1 MHSVEASAAR
11 EFSAATRALCLGA
24 FLAPAVLAIAR
35 CARHASSGA
44 DVAASAVL
52 AAVAGL
58 AWMVFVLLPRGRA
71 LVTALSRA
79 LLAHLGFVSL
89 GLAALATSVVSLA
102 AVGDT
107 TWSAASASLELFAL
121 AAFVQALATDRRAA
135 LRRVAIV
142 AINLALLAALD
153 VAVRVFVLPS
163 KSHNNLFIVH
173 EPSLG
178 WKLRPGASLTHSNEI
193 FTAHETINSLGFRT
207 AERPFEKPAGVKRI
221 VVVGD
226 SHSEAYTVD
235 DDETWL
241 VLLEAELARDFPV
254 EVISLGVGGFSTDQ
268 ELLAYLHYGRRFAP
282 DLVILQTC
290 ANDPEFNVLDH
301 YWRGQKPLFERH
313 GELLFLTGVPV
324 PDLRSSGL
332 FSREL
337 LQFSGLA
344 LLAETIARQAAIRRD
359 VEAVADRDEAWRV
372 TELLIRDL
380 AALVRADGAAFAG
393 FDVSTK
399 NVDEHRRFREI
410 FARHGVPSLD
420 VDAIYVDEWKSYFA
434 EGHWNA
440 KGQRAAALALAP
452 QVLELLRPDRATPV
466 EASVHDRR

>member
-1 MHSVEASAAR
+1 MASATTTV
-11 EFSAATRALCLGA
+11 SRALCFGA
-24 FLAPAVLAIAR
+24 FLAPAALAVFRA
-35 CARHASSGA
+35 ASAWLSHT
-44 DVAASAVL
+44 DVAAPTVL

-58 AWMVFVLLPRGRA
+58 PWTVYVFAPSGRA
-71 LVTALSRA
+71 LVLALSSA
-79 LLAHLGFVSL
+79 LLAHVGFVTL
-89 GLAALATSVVSLA
+89 GLAAFGACVLSLA
-102 AVGDT
+102 EIGGAG
-107 TWSAASASLELFAL
+107 WGAASASLACFAL
-121 AAFVQALATDRRAA
+121 AAFVHALATNRAATLRRAA
-135 LRRVAIV
+135 LVALNVGVLI
-142 AINLALLAALD
+142 ALD

-173 EPSLG
+173 EPNLG
-178 WKLRPGASLTHSNEI
+178 WKLRPGASLTHTNEV

-235 DDETWL
+235 DDQTWL
-241 VLLEAELARDFPV
+241 VLLERELARDFPV

-301 YWRGQKPLFERH
+301 YWRGKKPVFERH

-324 PDLRSSGL
+324 PDLHSSGL
-332 FSREL
+332 VSRDLMEL
-337 LQFSGLA
+337 SGIA
-344 LLAETIARQAAIRRD
+344 MLAETIARQAAIRRD
-359 VEAVADRDEAWRV
+359 VEVEADRDEAWRV
-372 TELLIRDL
+372 TELLVRDL

-410 FARHGVPSLD
+410 FARHAVPSLD

-440 KGQRAAALALAP
+440 KGQAAAALALAP
-452 QVLELLRPDRATPV
+452 QVRELLRADRGRPIEATV
-466 EASVHDRR
+466 RDGR

>member
-1 MHSVEASAAR
+1 MPSVETPESR
-11 EFSAATRALCLGA
+11 ELSAATRTLCFAA
-24 FLAPAVLAIAR
+24 FLAPAVLALAR
-35 CARHASSGA
+35 CAREALSGV
-44 DVAASAVL
+44 DVAAATVL

-58 AWMVFVLLPRGRA
+58 AWAAFVLLPSGRR
-71 LVTALSRA
+71 LVVAMSRA

-89 GLAALATSVVSLA
+89 GLAALAACVLAFAKSDGSAWGAASSSLA
-102 AVGDT
+102 
-107 TWSAASASLELFAL
+107 LFTL
-121 AAFVQALATDRRAA
+121 AAFVHALALDRRAT
-135 LRRVAIV
+135 LRRVGIV

-173 EPSLG
+173 EPNLG
-178 WKLRPGASLTHSNEI
+178 WKLRPGASLTHSNEV

-207 AERPFEKPAGVKRI
+207 AERPFAKPAGVKRI

-235 DDETWL
+235 DDRTWL

-301 YWRGQKPLFERH
+301 YWRGKKPLFERH

-344 LLAETIARQAAIRRD
+344 LLAETIARQAAIRHD
-359 VEAVADRDEAWRV
+359 VEVEADRDEAWRV

-440 KGQRAAALALAP
+440 KGQRAAAMALAP
-452 QVLELLRPDRATPV
+452 QVRELLRSDRATPV